1 MVYMLTK
8 LHAITRNFMLYIT
21 IGGQAQGKGAGTQK
35 TQQSEK
41 SSKAH
46 SKPTESSPNVAM
58 ANQIHFTFN
67 IGDNDKQKQEA
78 SEGGSSNTS
87 LNGTSTGKG
96 HDRQADETTQ
106 AAKPTGTY
114 YVTHT

>member
-1 MVYMLTK
+1 M
-8 LHAITRNFMLYIT
+8 
-21 IGGQAQGKGAGTQK
+21 QK

-41 SSKAH
+41 SGKVH
-46 SKPTESSPNVAM
+46 SKPTESGPNVAM
-58 ANQIHFTFN
+58 TNQINVTVVN
-67 IGDNDKQKQEA
+67 VGDKDEQKQEA
-78 SEGGSSNTS
+78 TEGGSSSTS

-96 HDRQADETTQ
+96 HNRQDETTQ